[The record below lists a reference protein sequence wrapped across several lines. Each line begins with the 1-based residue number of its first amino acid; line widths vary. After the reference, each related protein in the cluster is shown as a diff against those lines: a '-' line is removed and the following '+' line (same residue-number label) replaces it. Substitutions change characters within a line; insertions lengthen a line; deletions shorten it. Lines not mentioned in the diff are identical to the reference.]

1 MNELKHKSSWG
12 RLVISADWPLIA
24 APGIVWGAS
33 FLFIAE
39 GLKAMGP
46 SGVTFVRLFVGAAT
60 LVFFPVARKPVAR
73 SAWPAP
79 G

>member
-1 MNELKHKSSWG
+1 MSYPTHKSSLA
-12 RLVISADWPLIA
+12 RSAISADWPLVA
-24 APGIVWGAS
+24 TPGIIWGAS

-60 LVFFPVARKPVAR
+60 LALFPEARKPVER
-73 SAWPAP
+73 
-79 G
+79 